1 MNYVDVVKYTCYKLT
16 IVLLLF
22 IRLTLTLFIFKN
34 SLYFTIILLL
44 ISISTLCSLVVLT
57 YMSTL
62 TAFILVIV
70 YVGAIIVLIG
80 YICAI
85 SPNILLEPDY
95 SNISIILILVFSFSL
110 LGSFDYPHFNSTR
123 FTLADFFY
131 SYQGFFLFLTLVTIL
146 FLTLLIVTS
155 QYSIPRGPFRS
166 LNS

>member
-1 MNYVDVVKYTCYKLT
+1 MNYVDVVKYTYYKLT

-34 SLYFTIILLL
+34 SLYFTIILLV

-62 TAFILVIV
+62 TAFMLVIV

-110 LGSFDYPHFNSTR
+110 LSSFDYPHFNSTS

-131 SYQGFFLFLTLVTIL
+131 SYQGFFLFLTLVTML

>member
-1 MNYVDVVKYTCYKLT
+1 MNYVDVVKYTYYKLT
-16 IVLLLF
+16 IVLMLF
-22 IRLTLTLFIFKN
+22 VRLTLTLFIFKN
-34 SLYFTIILLL
+34 SLYFTIMLLL
-44 ISISTLCSLVVLT
+44 ISISTLTSLVVLT

-95 SNISIILILVFSFSL
+95 RNIAPMSLIIIFYFL
-110 LGSFDYPHFNSTR
+110 LGPFNYPEFNSTT

-131 SYQGFFLFLTLVTIL
+131 SYNGFFLFLTLVVML
-146 FLTLLIVTS
+146 FITLLIVTS

-166 LNS
+166 IGS